1 MENKFLRPYESLTDA
16 FKRGHGHGHGPR
28 SWSRSG
34 TYLVMGDCACTLN
47 WRTRSYLTVLCVVRP
62 MTLLAPTRVSASGSR
77 AGAGRDRP
85 SAQCAMQHDFT
96 PHASRSSLCT
106 YCLEMMMLLHAMRY
120 GSLGVASIML
130 MSWHAVDQR
139 GPSARASATSA
150 ETPDHTVYI
159 VLGAVDSDHHRHFD
173 SCSYLSIP
181 PGSQNSCPPPLVL
194 CVRG

>member
-1 MENKFLRPYESLTDA
+1 MENNFIRPCESLADA

-34 TYLVMGDCACTLN
+34 MCWMMGDVVFTLN
-47 WRTRSYLTVLCVVRP
+47 WRTRSYVSVLCVARP
-62 MTLLAPTRVSASGSR
+62 MLVPTRVSASGSR

-96 PHASRSSLCT
+96 PHTSRSSLCA
-106 YCLEMMMLLHAMRY
+106 YCLEMMMKLHAMRY

-130 MSWHAVDQR
+130 MSCRVVVQHWPSVRGLIHQR
-139 GPSARASATSA
+139 GNSGPYHVHRAWSCGLGSPSSFRQLQLPIAPTWQP
-150 ETPDHTVYI
+150 ELV
-159 VLGAVDSDHHRHFD
+159 
-173 SCSYLSIP
+173 
-181 PGSQNSCPPPLVL
+181 PLVL